1 MNVPT
6 AAPIAAPTAP
16 AAALSGL
23 SPSATEITKS
33 TNGPMIGILPAT
45 LASVLLPVVFNNA
58 LGNILPIPLPLIL
71 LLLSGDSLPR
81 RLSNLDPFEVFPLI
95 TSSAILFLASVLAKS
110 SFTGSVLKR
119 FSISGPSAAISCFE
133 RLLTLSRSRF
143 V

>member
-23 SPSATEITKS
+23 SPSITEITKS
-33 TNGPMIGILPAT
+33 TNGPMTGIFPAT

-71 LLLSGDSLPR
+71 LQVLGGLPR
-81 RLSNLDPFEVFPLI
+81 RLSNWDPFEVFP
-95 TSSAILFLASVLAKS
+95 
-110 SFTGSVLKR
+110 
-119 FSISGPSAAISCFE
+119 
-133 RLLTLSRSRF
+133 
-143 V
+143 